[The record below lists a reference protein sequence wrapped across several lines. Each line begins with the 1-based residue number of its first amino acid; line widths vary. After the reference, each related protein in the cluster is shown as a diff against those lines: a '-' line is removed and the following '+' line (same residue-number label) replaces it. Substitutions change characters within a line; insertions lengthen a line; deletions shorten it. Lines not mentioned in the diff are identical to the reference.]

1 MGGVNVEQ
9 WLENLAGTSKRVRL
23 NARTA
28 SALVT
33 STRCNARRALD
44 VARIDKSVVAA
55 ALGFDAQRGQSPFA
69 LGRGN
74 QFERRVKKDEYLE
87 LIELLSPMGFDGAV
101 SDIHDLRDDVPFAP
115 NNADEVL
122 ANRAALTRKAIVEIA
137 KGEAPP
143 GRLIDGG
150 ALEWTI
156 GDMPVRL
163 EVDALAWWVGGKLR
177 VIEVKSFPVE
187 WGQIPKEKVVA
198 ASWQTAVYVAALQD
212 LLQSEGLDPSLIST
226 EIFLVCPHN
235 TGMKP
240 ELVRHEISPQLRL
253 LRQHANKQVPIAEI
267 ADRAGD
273 VTIDVSTVA
282 PSERQQTLRNTIA
295 KLGPAYQP
303 SCLSTCELAGH
314 CRSVAQTN
322 GDPSVMGGEVLQVS
336 IGISSLHRAA
346 GLLAGAKATTDEADF
361 AELAAD
367 IRKAEADV
375 QR

>member
-1 MGGVNVEQ
+1 MEQ
-9 WLENLAGTSKRVRL
+9 WLEHLAGGVKRVRL

-33 STRCNARRALD
+33 STRCDARRALD
-44 VARIDKSVVAA
+44 VARIDKSAVAE
-55 ALGFDAQRGQSPFA
+55 ALGHPMPRGQSPFA

-74 QFERRVKKDEYLE
+74 QFERRVKRDEYLE
-87 LIELLSPMGFDGAV
+87 LIELLRPMGFEAAEA
-101 SDIHDLRDDVPFAP
+101 DILDFRDDAPFVPKK
-115 NNADEVL
+115 ADEVL
-122 ANRAALTRKAIVEIA
+122 AKRAALTRKAIVEIA

-156 GDMPVRL
+156 GGMSVRL
-163 EVDALAWWVGGKLR
+163 EADALAWWVSGKLR

-212 LLQSEGLDPSLIST
+212 LLEEEGLDPGLVST
-226 EIFLVCPHN
+226 EIFLVCPRN

-240 ELVRHEISPQLRL
+240 ELVRHEVGPQLRL
-253 LRQHANKQVPIAEI
+253 LRRHSTRQVPIAQI

-273 VTIDVSTVA
+273 VSVDVTKVA
-282 PSERQQTLRNTIA
+282 PSKRAATLRGTIE

-303 SCLSTCELAGH
+303 SCLSTCELAAY
-314 CRSVAQTN
+314 CRSCAQHE
-322 GDPSVMGGEVLQVS
+322 GDLAVMGGEVLQVS
-336 IGISSLHRAA
+336 VGITSLHRAA
-346 GLLAGAKATTDEADF
+346 ALLRGTKAKPEEADF
-361 AELAAD
+361 AELAAAV
-367 IRKAEADV
+367 RAAEKSV
-375 QR
+375 GR